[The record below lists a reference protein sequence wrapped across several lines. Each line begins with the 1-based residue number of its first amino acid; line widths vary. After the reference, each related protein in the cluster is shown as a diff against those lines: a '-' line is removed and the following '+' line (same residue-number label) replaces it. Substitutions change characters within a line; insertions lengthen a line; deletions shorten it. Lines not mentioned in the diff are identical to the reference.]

1 MGDEFPQCIK
11 YPRRV
16 ISIML
21 DVLSIGDSTIDTFLK
36 VNDAHVMCSIDKQ
49 GCKFCV
55 NYADKIIVESLH
67 QSVAGNAAN
76 NAIGSSRLGLQT
88 SIYTT
93 VGSDFDGKKILS
105 RLKKE
110 RVSTNLVKTA
120 RGMES
125 NKSTAINFHAERTLF
140 VYHQPWN
147 YHLPKLPPARMV
159 YYTSMGKDFA
169 SITKNLLSYVKKNNS
184 ILAINLGS
192 HQRKSSYPKIKA
204 IIEATTL
211 FFFNKEEAAELLGL
225 PHSAKMKELLAGVKK
240 LGPKIVVITDGPN
253 GSTCFDGKNFLQLGI
268 FNVPV
273 IERTGVGDAFS
284 TAFSAAYLAGFGLPT
299 CLKWGTINSSGVIQK
314 IGPIDGLHSK
324 NEIQKIL
331 GKNPRFTKAGFW

>member
-1 MGDEFPQCIK
+1 
-11 YPRRV
+11 
-16 ISIML
+16 ML

-36 VNDAHVMCSIDKQ
+36 VNDAHVMCEIDKE

-76 NAIGSSRLGLQT
+76 NAIGSSRLGLKT
-88 SIYTT
+88 GIYTT

-110 RVSTNLVKTA
+110 RVSTKHVKTA
-120 RGMES
+120 AGMES

-140 VYHQPWN
+140 VYHQPWK
-147 YHLPKLPPARMV
+147 YSLPKLPPAKLV
-159 YYTSMGKDFA
+159 YYTSLGADFS
-169 SITKNLLSYVKKNNS
+169 SITRGLLSYVKKNNS

-192 HQRKSSYPKIKA
+192 HQRKSNYSKIKA

-225 PHSAKMKELLAGVKK
+225 PHSTKLRELLSGVKK
-240 LGPKIVVITDGPN
+240 LGPKIAVITDGPN

-268 FNVPV
+268 YAVPV

-284 TAFSAAYLAGFGLPT
+284 TAFSAAYLAGLDLQT

-314 IGPIDGLHSK
+314 IGPIDGLHSRK
-324 NEIQKIL
+324 EIQKIL
-331 GKNPRFTKAGFW
+331 SKNPRFTKTSFL